1 MTKVDERNCSLD
13 EWASYWIP
21 EINLTHQKK
30 VDKRYN
36 DMCRYALKILIY
48 SLLDDASFIIHHPVQ
63 DVSSFSYFDSGQIIG
78 GLIEFS
84 LCKHLGVFFTP
95 CELLNLSFI
104 LCPS

>member
-21 EINLTHQKK
+21 EIR
-30 VDKRYN
+30 KRLIK
-36 DMCRYALKILIY
+36 DIWYALKILIY

-63 DVSSFSYFDSGQIIG
+63 DVSSFSYFDSGKIIG